1 MVLVD
6 FSSRNMISPIFPFEC
21 SVAIQFTL
29 TTETAPRDLLSEI
42 LNRQITDFDKM
53 PLIDMIGTEFQSK
66 KYDQPLIVRNDPR
79 DSEFMRR
86 WWAFK
91 EWLIDCNYK
100 NLTLTHK

>member
-1 MVLVD
+1 
-6 FSSRNMISPIFPFEC
+6 
-21 SVAIQFTL
+21 
-29 TTETAPRDLLSEI
+29 
-42 LNRQITDFDKM
+42 M

-91 EWLIDCNYK
+91 EWAIDCNSK
-100 NLTLTHK
+100 FTQFTKTQTILKQILRCNGV